1 MNTEPLRAHTSLT
14 THPPSLDPS
23 KDAELDGSEN
33 IATMTTVAAAVGV
46 IAGGAGWF
54 GEIVGK
60 SGSHCP
66 TARTAGSC
74 LAN

>member
-33 IATMTTVAAAVGV
+33 IAAMAIAAASV
-46 IAGGAGWF
+46 
-54 GEIVGK
+54 
-60 SGSHCP
+60 
-66 TARTAGSC
+66 
-74 LAN
+74 